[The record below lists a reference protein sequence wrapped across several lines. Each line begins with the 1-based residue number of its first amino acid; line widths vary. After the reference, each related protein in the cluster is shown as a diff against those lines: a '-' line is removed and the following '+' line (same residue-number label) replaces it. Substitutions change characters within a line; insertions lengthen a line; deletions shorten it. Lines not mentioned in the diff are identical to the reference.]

1 MQILGNSNLIIVISS
16 PSGAGKTSVCKRL
29 IDRNKNIVLSI
40 SDTTRRARDN
50 EKNGIDYNFIDE
62 NEFKKRIIDN
72 SYIEHANVFGNFYGS
87 QKKNIIDNFNKKKDV
102 LFDIDWQGADQLKK
116 RISSNIISIFLI
128 PPSKDVIYE
137 RLKLRAK
144 TSGDDNIAIDY
155 RMKQYETEMSHKN
168 EYDFVVINKE
178 LEECVKEVELII
190 NNHKIKLV
198 N

>member
-62 NEFKKRIIDN
+62 NEFKKRIADN

-144 TSGDDNIAIDY
+144 TSGDDDIAIDY

>member
-116 RISSNIISIFLI
+116 KISSNIISIFLI

-144 TSGDDNIAIDY
+144 TSGDDDIAIDY

>member
-1 MQILGNSNLIIVISS
+1 M
-16 PSGAGKTSVCKRL
+16 
-29 IDRNKNIVLSI
+29 
-40 SDTTRRARDN
+40 
-50 EKNGIDYNFIDE
+50 
-62 NEFKKRIIDN
+62 
-72 SYIEHANVFGNFYGS
+72 
-87 QKKNIIDNFNKKKDV
+87 
-102 LFDIDWQGADQLKK
+102 KK

-144 TSGDDNIAIDY
+144 TSGDDDIAIDY

>member
-144 TSGDDNIAIDY
+144 TSGDDDIAIDY